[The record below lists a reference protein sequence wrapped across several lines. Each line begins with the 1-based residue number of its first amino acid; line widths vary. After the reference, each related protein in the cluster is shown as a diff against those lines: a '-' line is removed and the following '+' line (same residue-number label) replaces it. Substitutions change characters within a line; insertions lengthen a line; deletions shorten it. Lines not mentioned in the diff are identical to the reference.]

1 MKAISSFITK
11 VFLLLSVV
19 CFPIAI
25 GMLSLPSCQ
34 PQNTGFVNGMTLPN
48 IAVPDSSGNKISLA
62 DYKGSI
68 VLVDFWASWC
78 KPCRKTNPKMAK
90 VFKKYE
96 YAQFKNAQRFV
107 VLSVSLDSE
116 RDAWQEAIVK
126 DGIESFI
133 HASELNGW
141 KSSAVGLYKINSVPA
156 SFLLDENGTII
167 GKDLTAKDL
176 DLILS
181 KRI

>member
-1 MKAISSFITK
+1 MVRT
-11 VFLLLSVV
+11 
-19 CFPIAI
+19 
-25 GMLSLPSCQ
+25 
-34 PQNTGFVNGMTLPN
+34 
-48 IAVPDSSGNKISLA
+48 
-62 DYKGSI
+62 I
-68 VLVDFWASWC
+68 VLKTNPCAARFVQQIEMQKKMQENLAPGKPVSDIKLPGLDGKEMALSSLKGKVVLIDFWASWC
-78 KPCRKTNPKMAK
+78 KPCRKTNPKLAK
-90 VFKKYE
+90 VAKKYE

-116 RDAWQEAIVK
+116 RDAWLNAVK
-126 DGIESFI
+126 ADGLEKFM
-133 HASELNGW
+133 HVSELSGW
-141 KSSAVGLYKINSVPA
+141 KSTAVGLYKFNSIPA

>member
-1 MKAISSFITK
+1 
-11 VFLLLSVV
+11 
-19 CFPIAI
+19 
-25 GMLSLPSCQ
+25 
-34 PQNTGFVNGMTLPN
+34 MTLPD
-48 IAVPDSSGNKISLA
+48 ITIPDSSGNNIKLS

-78 KPCRKTNPKMAK
+78 KPCRKTNPKLVK
-90 VFKKYE
+90 VAKKYE

-116 RDAWQEAIVK
+116 REAWLNAIK
-126 DGIESFI
+126 ADGLENFL
-133 HASELNGW
+133 HVSELNGW
-141 KSSAVGLYKINSVPA
+141 KSAAVGLYKFNSIPA

-167 GKDLTAKDL
+167 GKDLSAKDL